1 MEKEQDNYS
10 NNRKVEIER
19 LIDLFEEDFKLKT
32 SNADE
37 FITIHEIERMWGD
50 LQQNTLNIF
59 SDMVR
64 DLINKADERDMIRK
78 KNRNTPKEG

>member
-1 MEKEQDNYS
+1 MEREQDNYS

-19 LIDLFEEDFKLKT
+19 LIDVFEEDFKSKT
-32 SNADE
+32 SNTDD
-37 FITIHEIERMWGD
+37 FITIHEIERMWGE

-59 SDMVR
+59 SDMIR

-78 KNRNTPKEG
+78 KNGNMPKEG